1 VDVNEA
7 SLGKILEGSNQYL
20 VPLYQRPYSWQNKNW
35 LKLWDD
41 IVELAETRKTSP
53 TASHFTG
60 TLVLE
65 ASSVTASLTQFI
77 VVDGQQRL
85 TTLSLLLAAITREWD
100 AAGNEQAAKK
110 IKEQYL
116 INTYADSVDSQF
128 RLRPANFD
136 EGIYRDAVTSKK
148 VSSRESKIAGAFGF
162 FQRQLKKLDAI
173 GVSLRELEEAAL
185 SGLKFVTIT
194 AKSDDNVYRIFES
207 INNTGVRLTQAD
219 LVRNYVFM
227 KLGTSGAT
235 VHDSLWLPI
244 VDGLSSE
251 DVENVFWIDAQWRD
265 PEARKLDVYEKQ
277 KKHLKDLD
285 DSAVVLYLTN
295 VLEIAEAL
303 RQIRQ
308 IRDVSHSQLQ
318 HSVRRFTKLRIPGA
332 LVLAARILYLFGLG
346 RISAEDAVG
355 AFGVLESY
363 LVRRAIAAVP
373 VNSIGRIS
381 AAAALDLNE
390 NAAKNLHQRLST
402 GRRKYVTDDEI
413 RRIFIESPVY
423 MRGRRENLKL
433 VLQWLLE
440 EEQGRDTLDFDSMTI
455 EHVLPQKLSALAQAE
470 FSESLDPDDDLGQ
483 IHESIVHTIGNL
495 TLTNY
500 NSELSNSPFSVKRA
514 ERLLS
519 TGVIANQNIAKS
531 AVWGKSQI
539 MDRSARLADSAIRIW
554 KGPDE
559 TLLSREP
566 DSVFDQI
573 DEILSLVEPGT
584 WTTYGDIARAV
595 GTVGQVVGAAV
606 SRPDA
611 PEGAWRVLRSGG
623 LVSLYFG
630 WPEGSRYVGKSC
642 REVLESEG
650 VRFIDDKADEAQ
662 RLSAE
667 ELLQQTENGQDQET
681 DDGGRLNGDGI

>member
-1 VDVNEA
+1 MDVQDEA
-7 SLGKILEGSNQYL
+7 LRNILEGSNQYL
-20 VPLYQRPYSWQNKNW
+20 VPLYQRPFSWQKKNW

-41 IVELAETRKTSP
+41 IVELAETRKSSP
-53 TASHFTG
+53 NASHFTG

-85 TTLSLLLAAITREWD
+85 TTLSLLLAAIAREWD
-100 AAGNEQAAKK
+100 ASGNEQAAKK

-116 INTYADSVDSQF
+116 INTYAESVDSQF

-136 EGIYRDAVTSKK
+136 EGIYRDAVLSKK

-173 GVSLRELEEAAL
+173 GVSLRELEESVL

-219 LVRNYVFM
+219 LVRNFVFM
-227 KLGTSGAT
+227 KLGTSGVT
-235 VHDSLWLPI
+235 IHDSLWLPI

-277 KKHLKDLD
+277 KKHLKNLEE
-285 DSAVVLYLTN
+285 SAVVSYLTN
-295 VLEIAEAL
+295 VLEIAGAL

-308 IRDVSHSQLQ
+308 IREVSHPKLQ
-318 HSVRRFTKLRIPGA
+318 NSVTRFSKLRIPGA

-381 AAAALDLNE
+381 AAAALDLGE
-390 NAAKNLHQRLST
+390 SAAKNLHQRLST

-413 RRIFIESPVY
+413 RRILIESPVY
-423 MRGRRENLKL
+423 TRGRKDNLKL

-455 EHVLPQKLSALAQAE
+455 EHVLPQKLSPTAKAE
-470 FSESLDPDDDLGQ
+470 FSETLDPDDDVGQ

-531 AVWGKSQI
+531 PAWGKPQI
-539 MDRSARLADSAIRIW
+539 LDRSIRLADTATRIW
-554 KGPDE
+554 SGPDE
-559 TLLSREP
+559 NLLSKEQ
-566 DSVFDQI
+566 DSVFDRI
-573 DEILSLVEPGT
+573 EEVLSLVETGT

-606 SRPDA
+606 SRTDA

-623 LVSLYFG
+623 AVSPDFA
-630 WPEGSRYVGKSC
+630 WPEGSPYAGKSC

-650 VRFIDDKADEAQ
+650 VRFIDDKADETQ

-667 ELLQQTENGQDQET
+667 ELLQQTEDGEDQET
-681 DDGGRLNGDGI
+681 DGAGGSNGEQL